1 MPLARKFTIREERG
15 MIEVLCPY
23 CQKKMIETDMG
34 DQWAEYFCEECKS
47 QRVVMRKTEREFQ
60 RLSDGWI

>member
-1 MPLARKFTIREERG
+1 MPSARKFTIRKERG

-23 CQKKMIETDMG
+23 CQKKMIETDRG
-34 DQWAEYFCEECKS
+34 VRWAEYSCEECKS

-60 RLSDGWI
+60 RLPDGWT

>member
-1 MPLARKFTIREERG
+1 

-34 DQWAEYFCEECKS
+34 DQWAEYFCETCKS

-60 RLSDGWI
+60 RLSDGWT